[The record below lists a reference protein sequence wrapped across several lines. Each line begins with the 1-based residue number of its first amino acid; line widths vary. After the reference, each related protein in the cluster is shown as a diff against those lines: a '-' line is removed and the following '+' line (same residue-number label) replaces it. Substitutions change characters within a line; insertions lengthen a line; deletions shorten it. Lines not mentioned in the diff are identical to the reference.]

1 MIPLAPRSRR
11 GEPIPSAV
19 RARYRDRVADTRALG
34 TSRDPA
40 AAVPYPLRVA
50 GAMCWRFL
58 LLVATLVVLG
68 VIIVRLRVV
77 VVPVAVALLLA
88 ALLAPAVGLLARHR
102 VPRGLA
108 TAVVLVAGL
117 AAVGAVLTFVI
128 RALVDGLPDLR
139 AEVGDVI
146 EQLRGWLASRPFGLA
161 PVDLDRALDSIADW
175 VGNNQAQ
182 VTSGALGAAV
192 TVGEF
197 LTGVFLAL
205 FTLIFFLYDGAR
217 IWRFL
222 LRAVPPTTRPRA
234 DVAGRRAFATLGGYT
249 RATAAV
255 AVVDALGIGI
265 GLWVVGVPLV
275 VPLTALVFL
284 GAFVP
289 IIGAVVAGA
298 VAVAVALVAKGF
310 VAALVILAVVIGVQ
324 QLESHLLQPL
334 LLGRAVQL
342 HPLAVILAVAAG
354 VTLAGIT
361 GALLAVPLV
370 AMINSAV
377 RSLSKD
383 DSTVDQDEVDP
394 TDPQHAAPPE
404 PAKADAEPRK
414 HRGPSGSEPAGA
426 LGTEAS

>member
-1 MIPLAPRSRR
+1 M
-11 GEPIPSAV
+11 
-19 RARYRDRVADTRALG
+19 ADTRARA
-34 TSRDPA
+34 SRDPA
-40 AAVPYPLRVA
+40 GAVPYPLRVA
-50 GAMCWRFL
+50 GAVCWRFL
-58 LLVATLVVLG
+58 LLVAALVIIG
-68 VIIVRLRVV
+68 VIVVRLRVV
-77 VVPVAVALLLA
+77 VIPSAVALLLA
-88 ALLAPAVGLLARHR
+88 ALLAPAVGWLARHR

-108 TAVVLVAGL
+108 TGVVLVAGL

-128 RALVDGLPDLR
+128 RAFVDGLPDLR
-139 AEVGDVI
+139 AQVGDVI
-146 EQLRGWLASRPFGLA
+146 EQLRGWLATGPFGLA
-161 PVDLDRALDSIADW
+161 PVDLNRALDRIAEE
-175 VGNNQAQ
+175 VTSNQAEI
-182 VTSGALGAAV
+182 TSGALGAAV

-197 LTGVFLAL
+197 LTGALLAL

-222 LRAVPPTTRPRA
+222 LRAVPATSRPRV
-234 DVAGRRAFATLGGYT
+234 DLAGRRAFATLSGYT
-249 RATAAV
+249 RAAAVV

-289 IIGAVVAGA
+289 IVGAVVAGA

-324 QLESHLLQPL
+324 QLEGHVLQPL

-342 HPLAVILAVAAG
+342 HPLAVVLAVVAG

-361 GALLAVPLV
+361 GALLAVPLI
-370 AMINSAV
+370 AMISSAV
-377 RSLSKD
+377 RSLSED
-383 DSTVDQDEVDP
+383 GGTAEQDLG
-394 TDPQHAAPPE
+394 HPPE
-404 PAKADAEPRK
+404 PQRAAPLSPGEADAKSARE
-414 HRGPSGSEPAGA
+414 GTSGSEPAGA

>member
-1 MIPLAPRSRR
+1 MA
-11 GEPIPSAV
+11 
-19 RARYRDRVADTRALG
+19 RARYRDRVAETKALG
-34 TSRDPA
+34 TPRDPT

-58 LLVATLVVLG
+58 LLVAALVILG

-88 ALLAPAVGLLARHR
+88 ALLAPAVGWVARHR

-117 AAVGAVLTFVI
+117 AAVGTVLTFVI
-128 RALVDGLPDLR
+128 RALLDGLPDLR
-139 AEVGDVI
+139 AQVSDVI
-146 EQLRGWLASRPFGLA
+146 EQLRGWLARRPFGLA
-161 PVDLDRALDSIADW
+161 PIDLDQSLNRIAEW

-182 VTSGALGAAV
+182 ITSGALGAAV

-197 LTGVFLAL
+197 LTGLFLAL
-205 FTLIFFLYDGAR
+205 FTLVFFLYDGAR

-222 LRAVPPTTRPRA
+222 LRAVPTASRTRA
-234 DVAGRRAFATLGGYT
+234 DVAGQRAFATLGGYT
-249 RATAAV
+249 RATAVV

-289 IIGAVVAGA
+289 IVGAVVAGA
-298 VAVAVALVAKGF
+298 VAVAVALVANGF

-342 HPLAVILAVAAG
+342 HPLAVVLAVAAG

-377 RSLSKD
+377 RSLSED
-383 DSTVDQDEVDP
+383 DGTVDPDAVHP
-394 TDPQHAAPPE
+394 TDPQPAAPPAPGEADTE
-404 PAKADAEPRK
+404 PQQHSGR
-414 HRGPSGSEPAGA
+414 SGSEPAGA
-426 LGTEAS
+426 LGTEGS

>member
-1 MIPLAPRSRR
+1 M
-11 GEPIPSAV
+11 V
-19 RARYRDRVADTRALG
+19 RARYRDRVAATRTLG
-34 TSRDPA
+34 TPRDPT

-58 LLVATLVVLG
+58 LLAATVVVLG

-88 ALLAPAVGLLARHR
+88 ALLAPAVGSLVRHR

-128 RALVDGLPDLR
+128 RALLDGLPDLR
-139 AEVGDVI
+139 AQVSDVI
-146 EQLRGWLASRPFGLA
+146 EQLRGWLAARPFGLA
-161 PVDLDRALDSIADW
+161 PVDLDRALDRTAEW

-182 VTSGALGAAV
+182 ITSGALGAAV

-197 LTGVFLAL
+197 LTGAFLAL
-205 FTLIFFLYDGAR
+205 FTLVFFLYDGAG

-222 LRAVPPTTRPRA
+222 LRAVPAASRTRT
-234 DVAGRRAFATLGGYT
+234 DTAGQRAFATLGGYT
-249 RATAAV
+249 RATAVV

-265 GLWVVGVPLV
+265 GLWAVGVPLV

-284 GAFVP
+284 GAFIP
-289 IIGAVVAGA
+289 IVGAVVAGT
-298 VAVAVALVAKGF
+298 VAVAVALVANGF

-342 HPLAVILAVAAG
+342 HPLAVVLAVAAG

-377 RSLSKD
+377 RSLSED
-383 DSTVDQDEVDP
+383 DGTVDQDAVHP
-394 TDPQHAAPPE
+394 TDPQHAASPAPGEADTE
-404 PAKADAEPRK
+404 PQQRSG
-414 HRGPSGSEPAGA
+414 RSGSEPAGA
-426 LGTEAS
+426 LGTEGS

>member
-1 MIPLAPRSRR
+1 M
-11 GEPIPSAV
+11 
-19 RARYRDRVADTRALG
+19 ADTRALG

-88 ALLAPAVGLLARHR
+88 ALLAPAVDLLARHR

-117 AAVGAVLTFVI
+117 AAVGTVLTFVI
-128 RALVDGLPDLR
+128 RALLDGLPDLR
-139 AEVGDVI
+139 AQVGDVI
-146 EQLRGWLASRPFGLA
+146 EQLRGWLATRPFGLA
-161 PVDLDRALDSIADW
+161 PVDLDRALDSIAGW
-175 VGNNQAQ
+175 VGSNQAQ
-182 VTSGALGAAV
+182 ITSGALGAAV

-197 LTGVFLAL
+197 LTGAFLAL
-205 FTLIFFLYDGAR
+205 FTLVFFLYDGAR

-222 LRAVPPTTRPRA
+222 LRAVPPATRPRA

-249 RATAAV
+249 RATAVV

-289 IIGAVVAGA
+289 IVGAVVAGA
-298 VAVAVALVAKGF
+298 VAVAVALVTKGF

-342 HPLAVILAVAAG
+342 HPLAVVLAVAAG

-377 RSLSKD
+377 RSLSED
-383 DSTVDQDEVDP
+383 DSTVDQDEVHP
-394 TDPQHAAPPE
+394 TDPQHAAPPA
-404 PAKADAEPRK
+404 PAEADAEPQQHGGR
-414 HRGPSGSEPAGA
+414 SGSEPAGA